1 MKDFIDLPLSLGD
14 LKPFQSL
21 VVGES
26 SIEKLPNSFL
36 YFVYCMSYFWET
48 VLMSKMTFLWDC
60 RGFAVFTSS
69 LEGFK
74 SLDQQRS

>member
-14 LKPFQSL
+14 LKPFLSL

-36 YFVYCMSYFWET
+36 YFVYCMSYF
-48 VLMSKMTFLWDC
+48 
-60 RGFAVFTSS
+60 
-69 LEGFK
+69 
-74 SLDQQRS
+74 